1 MADVFCSAES
11 LEDAEVVAD
20 SNYVFQRVGELCF
33 SSPSAISSDSSAAG
47 SSQHLTVAA
56 NHGITV
62 FADNQGDIDTKA
74 YQHSARSKEACAML
88 HQFITLLCMLCR
100 CILRQNK

>member
-1 MADVFCSAES
+1 MADIFCSAES

-47 SSQHLTVAA
+47 PSQQLTVAA

-62 FADNQGDIDTKA
+62 FADNQGDIDVKA
-74 YQHSARSKEACAML
+74 YQHSAGSKEACAML
-88 HQFITLLCMLCR
+88 HQLLTLLCTLCR
-100 CILRQNK
+100 YIYCQNK

>member
-33 SSPSAISSDSSAAG
+33 SSPSAITDSSAAG
-47 SSQHLTVAA
+47 SSQLLTVAA
-56 NHGITV
+56 HHGITV
-62 FADNQGDIDTKA
+62 FADNQGDMATKA
-74 YQHSARSKEACAML
+74 YQHSAWSKETCAIL
-88 HQFITLLCMLCR
+88 HQFLTLLCMLCR
-100 CILRQNK
+100 CVLCQNK